1 MQAPENF
8 KSLAAL
14 LRAPPC
20 ESVDEGTIPN
30 GEAPT
35 QEMQS
40 EPSQERAAC
49 DDIRLFRARVA
60 EALECALDGL
70 YRDLASEVF
79 ARELMLRPVDVRAVC
94 NAVIE
99 RYSREIPVAVRVH
112 PHDCSVLDG
121 LDVPVI
127 ADQRLCPGDV
137 ILEVANGSLDA
148 SLGVRL
154 EHVLR
159 RRQT

>member
-14 LRAPPC
+14 LRPPPC
-20 ESVDEGTIPN
+20 ERVDEGTIPDDA
-30 GEAPT
+30 APT
-35 QEMQS
+35 QELRS

-99 RYSREIPVAVRVH
+99 RYAREVPVAVRAH
-112 PHDCSVLDG
+112 PDDCSVLDG
-121 LDVPVI
+121 FDVPVI
-127 ADQRLCPGDV
+127 SDQRLRLGDV
-137 ILEVANGSLDA
+137 ILQVANGSLDA

-154 EHVLR
+154 EHILR